1 MKRIGICFLI
11 LAMLFSMAPM
21 ALAADSGV
29 TTATGVGSGG
39 QLVYVDMAGRTGD
52 VVLGSAGVVSDS
64 PASSM
69 VTGSIAAINGG
80 FFNSYYSGAGTSFP
94 DNCPII
100 YGAITK
106 NGEVINA
113 GGMNNAIA
121 FTYDGKV
128 LIDRVNVQVTAV
140 VSGKANVGI
149 YGVNKLYNS
158 DASSV
163 TVMTDDLTLPFTTAA
178 GSQVFTI
185 QNDKVIAA
193 NGAGTYTVPA
203 GCKILIY
210 NSGAV
215 ANAQTWDIL
224 PAVGD
229 TVQFAY
235 NYVPTRTAD
244 QADWNNVKTLVS
256 GGRMLVQNGANVTA
270 NTSYNAEF
278 DDDPKQ
284 SNSGSSLRSFA
295 AVMSDGRLL
304 LGTASGTFPGI
315 ANDLI
320 SLGAVNAVS
329 LDGGASS
336 MLYTGN
342 SGMLTPAGRELASV
356 LVIVPQNP
364 NETKPV
370 NPDIPVIDNNPN
382 KPSSWAEADI
392 QQAQSL
398 GLIPDWL
405 LYNYRN
411 PITRE
416 EFCDL
421 IIQLIPA
428 RTGKTADALRGELG
442 IVGSA
447 FDAYNFSDCSKYSVR
462 LAASLGI
469 VTGYEDGTFRPTAS
483 ITREQAAAMLQR
495 TANLLGTVSRG
506 ESMTFN
512 DAGTISSYARES
524 VDFVT
529 SCGIMNGKGEG
540 RFDPKGTYTREQAF
554 ITMLNTYNAVTPN

>member
-1 MKRIGICFLI
+1 MKRLFSIALI
-11 LAMLFSMAPM
+11 LALALTLAPV

-29 TTATGVGSGG
+29 TVGSGVAG
-39 QLVYVDMAGRTGD
+39 GTVVYVDMTGRTGD
-52 VVLGSAGVVSDS
+52 VVVGAGGVVSDS

-80 FFNSYYSGAGTSFP
+80 FFNSYYSGGGTSFP

-113 GGMNNAIA
+113 GGANNAIA

-140 VSGKANVGI
+140 VSGKANVSI
-149 YGVNKLYNS
+149 YGVNKIYD

-163 TVMTDDLTLPFTTAA
+163 TVMTDDLTLPFTAPA

-185 QNDKVIAA
+185 QNDKVTAVA
-193 NGAGTYTVPA
+193 GPGTYTVPA
-203 GCKILIY
+203 GSKLLVY
-210 NSGAV
+210 NSAAI
-215 ANAQTWDIL
+215 ANANTWEIL

-235 NYVPTRTAD
+235 NYAPTRTAD
-244 QADWNNVKTLVS
+244 QADWDNVKTLVS
-256 GGRMLVQNGANVTA
+256 GGRMLVQNSVNVTA
-270 NTSYNAEF
+270 NTAYNAEF
-278 DDDPKQ
+278 DSDPKQ
-284 SNSGSSLRSFA
+284 SNSGSALRSFA
-295 AVMSDGRLL
+295 AVMGDGRLL
-304 LGTASGTFPGI
+304 LGTASGSFPQI

-320 SLGAVNAVS
+320 ALGAVNAVS

-342 SGMLTPAGRELASV
+342 NGFLTSAGRELASV
-356 LVIVPQNP
+356 LTIVPQNAA
-364 NETKPV
+364 EVKPD
-370 NPDIPVIDNNPN
+370 NPDIPVIDSSPNN
-382 KPSSWAEADI
+382 PSSWAAADVE
-392 QQAQSL
+392 QAKSL
-398 GLIPDWL
+398 GLLPAWL
-405 LYNYRN
+405 LNNYRN

-428 RTGKTADALRGELG
+428 RTGKTADQFRGELG

-447 FDAYNFSDCSKYSVR
+447 FDSVTFSDTSKYSIR
-462 LAASLGI
+462 LAAALGI
-469 VTGYEDGTFRPTAS
+469 VTGYDDGTFRPTAS
-483 ITREQAAAMLQR
+483 LTREQAATMLQR
-495 TANLLGTVSRG
+495 TAELMGTVSRSTAQSFSDSG
-506 ESMTFN
+506 SI
-512 DAGTISSYARES
+512 GGWAREA

-529 SCGIMNGKGEG
+529 SCGIMNGKDGG
-540 RFDPKGTYTREQAF
+540 RFDPKGTYTRDQAF
-554 ITMLNTYNAVTPN
+554 ITMLNTYNAVTPG

>member
-1 MKRIGICFLI
+1 MI
-11 LAMLFSMAPM
+11 LALLLAMAPM

-29 TTATGVGSGG
+29 TTGSLAGG
-39 QLVYVDMAGRTGD
+39 TAVYIDMAGRTGD
-52 VVLGSAGVVSDS
+52 VVLGSEGVVSDS

-106 NGEVINA
+106 DGEVINA
-113 GGMNNAIA
+113 GGWNNSIA

-128 LIDRVNVQVTAV
+128 LIDRINVTVTAV
-140 VSGKANVGI
+140 VTGADGAAKANAAL
-149 YGVNKLYNS
+149 YGVNKIYS
-158 DASSV
+158 DAAAI
-163 TVMTDDLTLPFTTAA
+163 TLMTDDMNLAFTTPA
-178 GSQVFTI
+178 GSRIFTI
-185 QNDKVIAA
+185 QNDKVISA

-203 GCKILIY
+203 GCKILVY

-215 ANAQTWDIL
+215 SNAQTWNLL

-235 NYVPTRTAD
+235 NYTPTRTAD
-244 QADWNNVKTLVS
+244 QADWNNVKTLVT
-256 GGRMLVQNGANVTA
+256 GGRMLVQNGVNVTA
-270 NTSYNAEF
+270 NTGYNAEF

-284 SNSGSSLRSFA
+284 SNSGSSLRSYA
-295 AVMSDGRLL
+295 AVMSDGRLV

-315 ANDLI
+315 ANALI
-320 SLGAVNAVS
+320 SAGAVNAVS

-356 LVIVPQNP
+356 LVIVPRDP
-364 NETKPV
+364 NEVKPS
-370 NPDIPVIDNNPN
+370 NPVIPVIDNNPN
-382 KPSSWAEADI
+382 NPSSWAVEDI
-392 QQAQSL
+392 QQAKGL
-398 GLIPDWL
+398 GLIPAWL
-405 LYNYRN
+405 ENNYRS

-421 IIQLIPA
+421 LLQLIPA
-428 RTGKTADALRGELG
+428 RTGKSVDAVRADLG
-442 IVGSA
+442 VVGSA
-447 FDAYNFSDCSKYSVR
+447 YDANPFTDTSKYSIVSM
-462 LAASLGI
+462 ANLGI
-469 VTGYEDGTFRPTAS
+469 VTGYEDGTFRPKAS
-483 ITREQAAAMLQR
+483 ITREQAATMLQR
-495 TANLLGTVSRG
+495 AAEVMGTVTPSQ
-506 ESMTFN
+506 SLTFT
-512 DAGTISSYARES
+512 DAASIGAWAQEG

-540 RFDPKGTYTREQAF
+540 KFDPKGTYTREQAF